1 MAKKSTSSTA
11 KSTVAKP
18 TRTTTKAKAPA
29 KKPAAKKPA
38 AKPAATKVTA
48 KKPAAKPAAKKPA
61 AKPAVKK
68 PVVAKKPAAK
78 PVAAKPAAKK
88 PATKKPAAKKPAE
101 KKPKTKTV
109 TSGTP
114 VKTPAPAARKPR
126 SSSVQLKDSV
136 TTITAPRTGPT
147 KAAARPVRNALDL
160 RELNFTP
167 YDIRHGE
174 DYMNTQQQAHFKSIL
189 QGWKQAL
196 MEQVDQTV
204 NHLQDEPGNL
214 ADPSDRATQEEEFN
228 LELRTRDRERK
239 LISKIDVALNQ
250 IKQSDYGFCSQCG
263 EEIGIRR
270 LEARPTATLCI
281 DCKTL
286 SEIRE
291 KHFSS

>member
-1 MAKKSTSSTA
+1 M
-11 KSTVAKP
+11 
-18 TRTTTKAKAPA
+18 RTPNVQRHFRQEAEDDATDEVIDIRPA
-29 KKPAAKKPA
+29 H
-38 AKPAATKVTA
+38 
-48 KKPAAKPAAKKPA
+48 
-61 AKPAVKK
+61 
-68 PVVAKKPAAK
+68 
-78 PVAAKPAAKK
+78 
-88 PATKKPAAKKPAE
+88 
-101 KKPKTKTV
+101 
-109 TSGTP
+109 
-114 VKTPAPAARKPR
+114 RH
-126 SSSVQLKDSV
+126 
-136 TTITAPRTGPT
+136 
-147 KAAARPVRNALDL
+147 VRNALDL
-160 RELNFTP
+160 KELNFTP
-167 YDIRHGE
+167 YAIRHGE
-174 DYMNTQQQAHFKSIL
+174 NYMNPEQLNHFKTIL
-189 QGWKQAL
+189 MGWKQAL

-239 LISKIDVALNQ
+239 LISKIDVAMNQ